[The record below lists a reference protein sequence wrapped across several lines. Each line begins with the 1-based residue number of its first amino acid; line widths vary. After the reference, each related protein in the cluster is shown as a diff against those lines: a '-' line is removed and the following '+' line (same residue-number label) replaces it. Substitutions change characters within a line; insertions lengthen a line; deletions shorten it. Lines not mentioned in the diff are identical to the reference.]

1 MAIYRVLIVDNQRRD
16 RQASRLLLESLG
28 PDFKIRD
35 ASSGEEAL
43 LILAQEPVDL
53 LISEYRLAGMSG
65 EELMHKVRQ
74 SRPGVKTIFVSAASH
89 TKIRKQAMEA
99 GAEECFFK
107 PLDHAQFLA
116 AVGRCLGLSP
126 TQPVP
131 QPPTSPEAIPGASE
145 ASALPPLG
153 LSTPPPATIPD
164 ASEILARLHRE
175 LDAASVALLE
185 EDGKVAA
192 SIGELPGRAAGAS
205 MYPALAALLGA
216 GARISM
222 AMGKTAPQNFLYFS
236 GAEFDLFVAHI
247 EHSRA
252 LVVLTDPASPPDKRE
267 MIARRLAEATL
278 ALQGKQPVA
287 VPPVSPPQPAA
298 PAEESAPPKAAEPDP
313 RLDALLKRARRELQ
327 TDELNLFWDTAAE
340 HSFNEALPKAGV
352 LTYDQAR
359 QLGLTPKEEP

>member
-1 MAIYRVLIVDNQRRD
+1 
-16 RQASRLLLESLG
+16 LERT
-28 PDFKIRD
+28 D
-35 ASSGEEAL
+35 
-43 LILAQEPVDL
+43 
-53 LISEYRLAGMSG
+53 
-65 EELMHKVRQ
+65 
-74 SRPGVKTIFVSAASH
+74 VSAH
-89 TKIRKQAMEA
+89 
-99 GAEECFFK
+99 
-107 PLDHAQFLA
+107 
-116 AVGRCLGLSP
+116 
-126 TQPVP
+126 
-131 QPPTSPEAIPGASE
+131 PPETVSG
-145 ASALPPLG
+145 
-153 LSTPPPATIPD
+153 
-164 ASEILARLHRE
+164 ASEILARLQRE

-205 MYPALAALLGA
+205 MYPALAALLSA

-278 ALQGKQPVA
+278 AVQGKQPVI
-287 VPPVSPPQPAA
+287 VPPVSHPQPAA

-313 RLDALLKRARRELQ
+313 RLDGLLKRARRELQ
-327 TDELNLFWDTAAE
+327 TDELNLYWDTAAE
-340 HSFNEALPKAGV
+340 NSFKEALPKAGV